1 MSSPAKSAKE
11 LIAFAKANPG
21 KLKFA
26 SSGIGSLQHFSWEL
40 FKHLTGTQLTHVPY
54 KGAAASLVG
63 MLAGEIQAGFF
74 SMFGKG
80 NTALSATEHGAR
92 VLMLEAASE
101 DESSGNS
108 RFAGGGWRIDE
119 ASCARWASPRRNA
132 ARSHGTFLR
141 SPKAASL
148 AST

>member
-1 MSSPAKSAKE
+1 
-11 LIAFAKANPG
+11 
-21 KLKFA
+21 
-26 SSGIGSLQHFSWEL
+26 
-40 FKHLTGTQLTHVPY
+40 LTGTQLTHVPY

-80 NTALSATEHGAR
+80 NTALCAALSATEHGAR